1 MNQYKYG
8 SKLYLFLV
16 SVLAFVNT
24 AITAYSVYLISKI
37 TDAALVSNFDQTVV
51 LVKSLIIVA
60 FASFIAKLLLTFYE
74 VKYLDKSMSNLRYYY
89 IKRLF
94 SLNVSNFDFIN
105 EEVYLSNLT
114 NDMSRIRDKR
124 YMMIVQ
130 FTYMAFSIITSLILL
145 YSVSESLLAFGIIM
159 FLFSMYT
166 SKKTS
171 APLKEQEEIK
181 SYSLSKYTNY
191 IQESLLGFFIIKQNQ
206 LEANQIEKFTAH
218 AKRLAFDNFILDRKE
233 THITALNN
241 FVQTTI
247 MLVIIIVGLI
257 VSKVSG
263 TSAGSIILVGSAFMN
278 SMYPMQQIVPLII
291 SINGT
296 SALFT
301 QFDEL
306 LYFEND
312 PATIEVDSIENIYFD
327 NTSLGYG
334 DSVVL
339 KNVDI
344 KVNAF
349 EKVLIVGESGSGK
362 STLLKSIQRQL
373 SPIENDIYVNGER
386 ISNITSKSYYKR
398 FSIIDQVGFIFNASL
413 KDNIT
418 LYQNS
423 DEKIVSEILSVV
435 DLNNINLDYEL
446 ENNGSNISG
455 GQRARVLLARA
466 LYLNSEVIIG
476 DELFATLSRDVG
488 STIEKLMLN
497 LDKTIINVSHIIY
510 EENFDLYDKVF
521 LVKDQKVVK
530 LSTFDELKDNNIIMF

>member
-296 SALFT
+296 SALFA

>member
-191 IQESLLGFFIIKQNQ
+191 IQESL
-206 LEANQIEKFTAH
+206 
-218 AKRLAFDNFILDRKE
+218 
-233 THITALNN
+233 
-241 FVQTTI
+241 
-247 MLVIIIVGLI
+247 
-257 VSKVSG
+257 
-263 TSAGSIILVGSAFMN
+263 
-278 SMYPMQQIVPLII
+278 
-291 SINGT
+291 
-296 SALFT
+296 
-301 QFDEL
+301 
-306 LYFEND
+306 
-312 PATIEVDSIENIYFD
+312 
-327 NTSLGYG
+327 
-334 DSVVL
+334 
-339 KNVDI
+339 
-344 KVNAF
+344 
-349 EKVLIVGESGSGK
+349 
-362 STLLKSIQRQL
+362 
-373 SPIENDIYVNGER
+373 
-386 ISNITSKSYYKR
+386 
-398 FSIIDQVGFIFNASL
+398 
-413 KDNIT
+413 
-418 LYQNS
+418 
-423 DEKIVSEILSVV
+423 
-435 DLNNINLDYEL
+435 
-446 ENNGSNISG
+446 
-455 GQRARVLLARA
+455 
-466 LYLNSEVIIG
+466 
-476 DELFATLSRDVG
+476 
-488 STIEKLMLN
+488 
-497 LDKTIINVSHIIY
+497 
-510 EENFDLYDKVF
+510 
-521 LVKDQKVVK
+521 
-530 LSTFDELKDNNIIMF
+530 